1 MVKRGTFLRGKNT
14 DTRYESDILKGGGM
28 GFFDRLK
35 EGLTKTRKGFIGKI
49 ETVLT
54 GRKIDECTLEE
65 LEEVLIISDVGAPA
79 TEEIINGL
87 KEKVKSGEAKDVDSV
102 KELLKREMAAI
113 LDHAHP
119 LAIQGNKPIVILAV
133 GVNGVGKTTTIG
145 KLASRFR
152 SQGLSVILAAADT
165 FRAAGIEQ
173 LEIWAERAD
182 SQIVKHQKGSDPAA
196 VAYDA
201 VEAAKSRK
209 TDIVIVDTAG
219 RLHTKSGLMEE
230 LKKVKRTIKKAM
242 PDAPQEVL
250 LVVDATTGQNAL
262 RQAELFNETVGIT
275 GVALTKLDG
284 TAKGGIVFAIKKGL
298 GIPVKLIGVGEGVD
312 DLRDFDP
319 KEFVE
324 ALFS

>member
-1 MVKRGTFLRGKNT
+1 
-14 DTRYESDILKGGGM
+14 M

-35 EGLTKTRKGFIGKI
+35 VGLTKTRKGLIDKI
-49 ETVLT
+49 ETVFT
-54 GRKIDECTLEE
+54 GSKIDENTLEE
-65 LEEVLIISDVGAPA
+65 LEEILIVSDVGAPA
-79 TEEIINGL
+79 TDEIINVL

-102 KELLKREMAAI
+102 KTLLKQEMAAI

-119 LAIQGNKPIVILAV
+119 LAIHGNKPIVILAV

-152 SQGLSVILAAADT
+152 SQDLSVLLAAADT

-173 LEIWAERAD
+173 LEIWAERAG

-230 LKKVKRTIKKAM
+230 LKKIKRTIKKAM

-262 RQAELFNETVGIT
+262 RQAQLFHETVGIT
-275 GVALTKLDG
+275 GIALTKLDG

-298 GIPVKLIGVGEGVD
+298 DIPVKLIGVGEGVD

>member
-1 MVKRGTFLRGKNT
+1 
-14 DTRYESDILKGGGM
+14 M

-35 EGLTKTRKGFIGKI
+35 EGLTKTRKGLIDKI
-49 ETVLT
+49 ETVFT
-54 GRKIDECTLEE
+54 GRKIEESTLEE
-65 LEEVLIISDVGAPA
+65 LEEILIISDVGALA

-87 KEKVKSGEAKDVDSV
+87 KEKVQSGEAKDVDSV
-102 KELLKREMAAI
+102 KVLLKQEMAVI

-119 LAIQGNKPIVILAV
+119 LVIQGNKPFVILAV

-152 SQGLSVILAAADT
+152 SQGLSVLLAAADT

-201 VEAAKSRK
+201 VEAAKNRNI
-209 TDIVIVDTAG
+209 DIVIVDTAG

-230 LKKVKRTIKKAM
+230 LKKVKRTIQKAM
-242 PDAPQEVL
+242 PEAPQEIL

-262 RQAELFNETVGIT
+262 RQAELFHDVVGIT

-284 TAKGGIVFAIKKGL
+284 TAKGGIIFAIKKGL

>member
-1 MVKRGTFLRGKNT
+1 
-14 DTRYESDILKGGGM
+14 M
-28 GFFDRLK
+28 GLFDRLK
-35 EGLTKTRKGFIGKI
+35 EGLTKTRKGLIDKI
-49 ETVLT
+49 ETVFT
-54 GRKIDECTLEE
+54 GRKIDESTLEE
-65 LEEVLIISDVGAPA
+65 LEEILIISDVGALA

-87 KEKVKSGEAKDVDSV
+87 KEKVQSGEAKDVDSV
-102 KELLKREMAAI
+102 KVLLKREMEAI

-119 LAIQGNKPIVILAV
+119 LVIQGNKPIVILAV

-152 SQGLSVILAAADT
+152 SQGLSVLLAAADT

-201 VEAAKSRK
+201 VEAAKSRNI
-209 TDIVIVDTAG
+209 DIVIVDTAG

-242 PDAPQEVL
+242 PEAPQEVL

-262 RQAELFNETVGIT
+262 RQAELFHEVVGIT

-284 TAKGGIVFAIKKGL
+284 TAKGGIIFAIKKGL
-298 GIPVKLIGVGEGVD
+298 GIPVKLIGVGEGVE

-319 KEFVE
+319 EEFVE

>member
-1 MVKRGTFLRGKNT
+1 
-14 DTRYESDILKGGGM
+14 M

-35 EGLTKTRKGFIGKI
+35 EGLTKTRKNFVEKI
-49 ETVLT
+49 ETVFI
-54 GRKIDECTLEE
+54 GRAIDESTLEE
-65 LEEVLIISDVGAPA
+65 LEEILIISDVGAIA
-79 TEEIINGL
+79 TEEIIHVL
-87 KEKVKSGEAKDVDSV
+87 KDKVKSGEAKDVESV
-102 KELLKREMAAI
+102 KALLKREMAVI

-119 LAIQGNKPIVILAV
+119 LAMEGKRPVVILAV

-152 SQGLSVILAAADT
+152 SEGLSVLLAAADT

-196 VAYDA
+196 VAFDA
-201 VEAAKSRK
+201 VEAAKSRHI
-209 TDIVIVDTAG
+209 DIVIVDTAG
-219 RLHTKSGLMEE
+219 RLHTKSGLMDE
-230 LKKVKRTIKKAM
+230 LKKVKKTIQKAM
-242 PDAPQEVL
+242 PEAPQEVL

-262 RQAELFNETVGIT
+262 RQAELFHEAVGIT

-284 TAKGGIVFAIKKGL
+284 TAKGGIIFAIKKGL
-298 GIPVKLIGVGEGVD
+298 GIPVKLIGIGEGVD